1 MSKKIT
7 ITLEVDETILN
18 GLNNAI
24 AAYGDICYG
33 LIIGTQVPA
42 KFEPLKQKSEEEIR
56 ARFNALVDFY
66 KKIEERFNEKQVIC
80 RGTQVVEGGGL
91 ENRQVGS
98 TGAWVRIPAPAPT
111 RRVLW
116 KSLELILTSKLMKE
130 NALGFSGVPQLLL
143 VIPNGKESISAT
155 DVGKNIVKKTKLKL
169 IMET

>member
-1 MSKKIT
+1 MNKKVT

-66 KKIEERFNEKQVIC
+66 KKIEEKFNE
-80 RGTQVVEGGGL
+80 E
-91 ENRQVGS
+91 
-98 TGAWVRIPAPAPT
+98 
-111 RRVLW
+111 
-116 KSLELILTSKLMKE
+116 
-130 NALGFSGVPQLLL
+130 
-143 VIPNGKESISAT
+143 
-155 DVGKNIVKKTKLKL
+155 
-169 IMET
+169 